1 MFDLERFVADCRAA
15 LAEGDSGAITEL
27 MRRTVA
33 APGAIMAALGEPTEA
48 ASATLF
54 HTPDITILNLAWA
67 PYHWTLPHNHNVRA
81 VIGMYTG
88 GENNMLWRRLPD
100 DPSRVEAAGA
110 KALRQGDVA
119 VLGKDI
125 IHSVTNP
132 LGKISAA
139 LHVYEGDFFA
149 PGRSMWDAETLA
161 QAPYDRARNSP
172 MFTRR

>member
-1 MFDLERFVADCRAA
+1 MFDLDQFVADCRAA
-15 LAEGDSGAITEL
+15 LAQGSSGAITEV
-27 MRRTVA
+27 MARAVA
-33 APGAIMAALGEPTEA
+33 DPGAIMAALGEPNEA
-48 ASATLF
+48 ISTTLF
-54 HTPDITILNLAWA
+54 HAPDITILNLAWA

-88 GENNMLWRRLPD
+88 GENNMLWRRLD
-100 DPSRVEAAGA
+100 DAPHRVEAAGA
-110 KALRQGDVA
+110 KSLRQGDVA

-139 LHVYEGDFFA
+139 LHVYDGDFFA
-149 PGRSMWDAETLA
+149 PGRSMWEAESLA
-161 QAPYDRARNSP
+161 EAPYDRAQNSP